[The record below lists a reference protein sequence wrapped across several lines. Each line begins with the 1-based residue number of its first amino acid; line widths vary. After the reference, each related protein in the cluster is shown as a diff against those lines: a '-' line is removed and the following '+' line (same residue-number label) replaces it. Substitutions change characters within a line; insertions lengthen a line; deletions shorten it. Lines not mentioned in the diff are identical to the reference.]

1 MVKASESRV
10 RRSAI
15 KPVSASIRAGSKFCG
30 AFQSKKTRPEGRALK
45 QTTNKLI
52 DEQQLAVF
60 RHGP

>member
-15 KPVSASIRAGSKFCG
+15 KPVSASIRAAVNFADLSR
-30 AFQSKKTRPEGRALK
+30 AKKTRPEGRALK